1 MQQRFIPP
9 GHTCAPQIMP
19 ELVPPPV
26 LLELELALLLALVLD
41 AEELTEEPVVPIPPV
56 PPLPV
61 ELAELF
67 AIPPIP
73 PALSGMPPLPPLAEL
88 FLFVPVI
95 SRPHPGIT
103 IALPKAIH
111 IKPKMTQAAS
121 RFMRF
126 SHG

>member
-1 MQQRFIPP
+1 M
-9 GHTCAPQIMP
+9 
-19 ELVPPPV
+19 

-41 AEELTEEPVVPIPPV
+41 AEELTEEPIIPIPPV

-67 AIPPIP
+67 AIPPIPPIP

-111 IKPKMTQAAS
+111 SKPKMTQAAS

-126 SHG
+126 SHR